1 MAKAKLYDMNGNAT
15 GEIELP
21 DDAFGIE
28 PNEAVMWQ
36 YVKTYL
42 ANQRSGTQC
51 LKSRADIRGGGA
63 KPWRQKGTG
72 RARQGTRTS
81 PIWKGGGVTFAA
93 KPRSYRLR
101 LPKKMRKL
109 ALASALSDRAK
120 SNMVHIFERLEISEI
135 KTKTVTE
142 MFGNAEIDIGRSTLI
157 ITNSVQKNLL
167 KSTNNIEKVNI
178 THTGELNPY
187 QILDAENIIIEKNAI
202 SKIEEMC
209 KI

>member
-1 MAKAKLYDMNGNAT
+1 
-15 GEIELP
+15 
-21 DDAFGIE
+21 
-28 PNEAVMWQ
+28 
-36 YVKTYL
+36 
-42 ANQRSGTQC
+42 
-51 LKSRADIRGGGA
+51 
-63 KPWRQKGTG
+63 
-72 RARQGTRTS
+72 
-81 PIWKGGGVTFAA
+81 
-93 KPRSYRLR
+93 
-101 LPKKMRKL
+101 MRKL